1 MRLIK
6 TNSSDKDFIKLVAKL
21 DAYLKVIDGDEH
33 AFYAKHNTIDKLN
46 HVIIAYEQDQPVGCG
61 AIKEFDADT
70 MEVKRMFTDP
80 NVRGKGIATKVLTE
94 LEQWALELGFN
105 KCILETGKRM
115 PDAINLY
122 KKNGYTPIPNYG
134 QYIGVENSVCFEKEI
149 LQR

>member
-1 MRLIK
+1 MRLLK
-6 TNSSDKDFIKLVAKL
+6 TDSFDKDFIKLVAKL

-33 AFYAKHNTIDKLN
+33 AFYAQHNTIDKLN
-46 HVIIAYEQDQPVGCG
+46 HVIIAYERDQPVGCG
-61 AIKEFDADT
+61 AIKAFDGNT

-80 NVRGKGIATKVLTE
+80 DVRGKGIATKVLTE

-134 QYIGVENSVCFEKEI
+134 QYIGVENSVCFEKE
-149 LQR
+149 LL

>member
-1 MRLIK
+1 MRLLK
-6 TNSSDKDFIKLVAKL
+6 TDSSDNDFIKLVAKL

-33 AFYAKHNTIDKLN
+33 AFYAQHNTIDKLN
-46 HVIIAYEQDQPVGCG
+46 HVIIAYERDQPVGCG
-61 AIKEFDADT
+61 AIKAFDGNT

-80 NVRGKGIATKVLTE
+80 DVRGKGIATKVLTE

-134 QYIGVENSVCFEKEI
+134 QYIGVENSVCFEKE
-149 LQR
+149 LL

>member
-1 MRLIK
+1 MRLLK
-6 TNSSDKDFIKLVAKL
+6 TDSSDNDFIKLVAKL

-33 AFYAKHNTIDKLN
+33 AFYAQHNTIDKLN

-61 AIKEFDADT
+61 AIKAFDGNT

-80 NVRGKGIATKVLTE
+80 DVRGKGIATKVLTE

-134 QYIGVENSVCFEKEI
+134 QYIGVENSVCFEKE
-149 LQR
+149 LL